1 MNKTLDLI
9 VEIEKESIEKISFP
23 DQEVLLTQEQINH
36 RQYEAQRAMKL
47 GNYFKDKVK
56 VIFEDTEG
64 IKMVE
69 TTVWGVTDKRLLLK
83 RGIMIPLN
91 RVHEIII

>member
-1 MNKTLDLI
+1 M
-9 VEIEKESIEKISFP
+9 
-23 DQEVLLTQEQINH
+23 
-36 RQYEAQRAMKL
+36 
-47 GNYFKDKVK
+47 K
-56 VIFEDTEG
+56 VIFEDAEG